1 MSQPDPVS
9 CASMITVFLR
19 NHDLPKAEALFRAM
33 PESQRNIVAESAM
46 IDGYVKAGRVDE
58 ARKVFDEIY
67 EGNVYSWTSLISG
80 YFKARQVDEGRRL
93 FDRMPLKLKNV
104 MSWTTVVLGYAHNG
118 LIAKLVIYLTRWLRE
133 NVVAWTATIKS
144 YVDNYQIYE
153 AFKLF
158 LEMPQRNLYS
168 WNTMISGCLNAERVD
183 YAIQLFN
190 LMPQNSKGSDF
201 LDNYVYRFGKKCH
214 DKTCP

>member
-1 MSQPDPVS
+1 M
-9 CASMITVFLR
+9 
-19 NHDLPKAEALFRAM
+19 AER
-33 PESQRNIVAESAM
+33 
-46 IDGYVKAGRVDE
+46 
-58 ARKVFDEIY
+58 
-67 EGNVYSWTSLISG
+67 
-80 YFKARQVDEGRRL
+80 
-93 FDRMPLKLKNV
+93 
-104 MSWTTVVLGYAHNG
+104 
-118 LIAKLVIYLTRWLRE
+118 
-133 NVVAWTATIKS
+133 NVVAWTAMIKS

-183 YAIQLFN
+183 YGIQLFN

-201 LDNYVYRFGKKCH
+201 LDNYVYRFGKKCN